1 MKLSDILKQYRK
13 ENDLSQRE
21 FAKRCELSNSLISIL
36 EKGYNPQTGNPV
48 DPDSRTYRRL
58 ADGMGI
64 TERRLR
70 EMLQQDN
77 PAPSFA
83 SDANGSDYEIIEAL
97 HQNPNLRLLFDISRK
112 RKPEDINKI
121 IEVTNLMFG
130 PSDNE

>member
-1 MKLSDILKQYRK
+1 MKLSDILKQYRE

-77 PAPSFA
+77 PSPSFA

-130 PSDNE
+130 PSDKE